1 MSLSTFRKDPV
12 LYHADVKI
20 SELVYVIIN
29 DVGQEYD
36 VINEIMFTM
45 LLWEISTKSGCIS

>member
-36 VINEIMFTM
+36 VINEFMFTM
-45 LLWEISTKSGCIS
+45 LL

>member
-12 LYHADVKI
+12 LYHAVVKI

-45 LLWEISTKSGCIS
+45 LL